1 MADTKTSALT
11 VFSIDAEDL
20 LYAVDDPSS
29 TPTSGKILASS
40 LMFNRYK
47 LVVTVATNDLTVKI
61 THPDGNNPSS
71 ARPLYFKIGDT
82 VRSATAALSVTL
94 TDGTNWFN
102 SGSAELGTLA
112 VPYFV
117 YVVWDSNSSIV
128 DIAIARKP
136 HYKIVAASMGT
147 STNDNYIS
155 DAGNYTAGDDMA
167 NTGYFEAILSLTGTG
182 HLWTVPT
189 FTNDNLRHE
198 PTYRSRWVTWLPV
211 PNADDGYSAV
221 PTATVYRYMVDH
233 YDCVYEIQ
241 ETTGGTSDQTY
252 KKYTA
257 PFTAATV
264 TNMYWTGFISAP
276 QDNGSYG
283 ANGFVQIQSN
293 SNVMTMNRSA
303 LAAWTASGTAS
314 VTQVSGKYAIG

>member
-128 DIAIARKP
+128 DIAVARKP

-167 NTGYFEAILSLTGTG
+167 NIGYFEAILSLSGTS

-198 PTYRSRWVTWLPV
+198 PTYESQWMTFAASPT
-211 PNADDGYSAV
+211 GFSAA
-221 PTATVYRYMVDH
+221 PASPVYRYMVLPNR
-233 YDCVYEIQ
+233 CTVSMTE
-241 ETTGGTSDQTY
+241 GNAGTSNLTT
-252 KKYTA
+252 KTYTA
-257 PFTAATV
+257 PFTAVTITGASWSTSLTV
-264 TNMYWTGFISAP
+264 PY
-276 QDNGSYG
+276 DNGATAATGS
-283 ANGFVQIQSN
+283 ALINSN
-293 SNVMTMNRSA
+293 SATITA
-303 LAAWTASGTAS
+303 YKTASGAWTD
-314 VTQVSGKYAIG
+314 SGACSPFFFGVALTYII